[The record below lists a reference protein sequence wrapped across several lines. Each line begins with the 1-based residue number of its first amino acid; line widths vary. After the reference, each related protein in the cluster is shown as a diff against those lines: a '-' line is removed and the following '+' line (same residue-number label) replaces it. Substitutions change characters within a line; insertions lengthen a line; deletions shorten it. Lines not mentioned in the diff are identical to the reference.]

1 MKLDKRIRREDIFD
15 CFNAEKAEKYIGERG
30 YFSNNLCD
38 FSDLVN
44 NRPKNGTLE
53 FGTLGKI
60 HNDLDSPYYMK
71 ENVTVNGFFIPESV
85 LKPKPKE
92 KQYRALTIDEFKD
105 KFHIGQPISF
115 RKKGEVG
122 NERYLILNGY
132 SNCKL
137 FDEITTDIYIGRGA
151 YTLDELFNKYEWQ
164 ASDTEDFQPFG
175 VEE

>member
-1 MKLDKRIRREDIFD
+1 MNLDKRIKSKSDILSCFD
-15 CFNAEKAEKYIGERG
+15 IENDKEFVGQKG
-30 YFSNNLCD
+30 YFANEISSFCD
-38 FSDLVN
+38 IN
-44 NRPKNGTLE
+44 ICKY
-53 FGTLGKI
+53 GTLGSVLG
-60 HNDLDSPYYMK
+60 DQQESFYMS
-71 ENVTVNGFFIPESV
+71 ETEESFSFFIPESV
-85 LKPKPKE
+85 LKPKE
-92 KQYRALTIDEFKD
+92 KQYRPYTLVEFKD